1 MAFTRST
8 IPDRPYTRGI
18 YAIKRVSMDLRV
30 TKAVETLCKSSFK
43 TLAMVTAPNKHRMP
57 VVQRKVEEVRVGVP
71 NEIEELR
78 SSSTGIVVE
87 FI

>member
-1 MAFTRST
+1 
-8 IPDRPYTRGI
+8 
-18 YAIKRVSMDLRV
+18 MDLRV
-30 TKAVETLCKSSFK
+30 TKAVETLCKSESFK

-71 NEIEELR
+71 NEIEELK